1 MEFTEDGSDGIT
13 EKDSD
18 CGCRGHVCMIVDV
31 KDITEVDI
39 LVSAIKAKVCENDQ
53 TVKALMQKC
62 SGPSAENFLLSS
74 TKQEIV
80 TSRSTD

>member
-1 MEFTEDGSDGIT
+1 
-13 EKDSD
+13 
-18 CGCRGHVCMIVDV
+18 MIVDV
-31 KDITEVDI
+31 KDITEVDA

-62 SGPSAENFLLSS
+62 SGPSAEDFLLYS

-80 TSRSTD
+80 TSRSTLGTEK